1 MKKILFVI
9 VSVLLIQC
17 IKAQTY
23 LNNRDE
29 ISKHSEKV
37 MKFLKDSEF
46 QEAFTELEKYW
57 PLPENEMVQLES
69 QTIKQFNMVADRF
82 GNIIGFDFIRDETIK
97 DYAIRKI
104 YVLRFE
110 KHMIRVLFTY
120 YKNND
125 GWILNGFKWDDQ
137 FDELFE

>member
-1 MKKILFVI
+1 MHK
-9 VSVLLIQC
+9 S
-17 IKAQTY
+17 
-23 LNNRDE
+23 E

>member
-1 MKKILFVI
+1 MKKILFAVMAI
-9 VSVLLIQC
+9 LFLQST
-17 IKAQTY
+17 KAQTF
-23 LNNRDE
+23 LNSKDE
-29 ISKHSEKV
+29 LSKHSEKV
-37 MKFLKDSEF
+37 MNFLKDSEF
-46 QEAFTELEKYW
+46 QKAFTELQVYW
-57 PLPENEMVQLES
+57 PLPENEMKQLES

-82 GNIIGFDFIRDETIK
+82 GNIIGFDFIRDESIK
-97 DYAIRKI
+97 DYAIKKI